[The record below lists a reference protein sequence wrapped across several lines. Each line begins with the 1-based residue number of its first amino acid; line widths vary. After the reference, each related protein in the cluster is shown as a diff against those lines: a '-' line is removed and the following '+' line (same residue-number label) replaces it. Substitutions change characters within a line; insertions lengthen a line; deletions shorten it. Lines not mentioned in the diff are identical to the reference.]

1 MERVG
6 GLEID
11 QDLAFQERE
20 WRLERVG
27 WVLLVLLVLVG
38 LGGLFGNGPL
48 SWTTVTTPDGGLRVS
63 YERFGRR
70 GGPQELTV
78 RARAQAARSGSW
90 QVEVSSDYLASLE
103 VGPITPEPDAVETV
117 EDAVRYRFAQGAPDA
132 DLEVVLAVTP
142 RAVWSQRGEVRLAGG
157 PPARLTQFLFP

>member
-6 GLEID
+6 ELEID

-20 WRLERVG
+20 WRTQRVG
-27 WVLLVLLVLVG
+27 WVVLVMVMLVA

-48 SWTTVTTPDGGLRVS
+48 SWTTVTAPGGALQVS

-78 RARAQAARSGSW
+78 RAPARSAERGSW
-90 QVEVSSDYLASLE
+90 HVEVSRDYLASLE
-103 VGPITPEPDAVETV
+103 VTSITPQPDAAEAVQG
-117 EDAVRYRFAQGAPDA
+117 AVRYRFAQAAPDA

-142 RAVWSQRGEVRLAGG
+142 RAVGSRRGDVRLAGG
-157 PPARLTQFLFP
+157 QPATVTQFFFP

>member
-6 GLEID
+6 DLEID

-20 WRLERVG
+20 WRAERVG
-27 WVLLVLLVLVG
+27 WVVLVVVMVVA
-38 LGGLFGNGPL
+38 LGGLFGKGPL
-48 SWTTVTTPDGGLRVS
+48 SWTTVTTPGGALRVS

-78 RARAQAARSGSW
+78 RARARSAERGSW
-90 QVEVSSDYLASLE
+90 HVEVSRDYLASLE
-103 VGPITPEPDAVETV
+103 VTSITPQPDATGTV
-117 EDAVRYRFAQGAPDA
+117 EGAVRYRFAQAAPDA

-157 PPARLTQFLFP
+157 RPARVSQFFFP